1 MQRKRK
7 LADLTEQLTQSEK
20 KIAALDGEIKAAS
33 AGREDSASDQL
44 CGFHVAMVMLQAERL
59 TLMTRLEEITTR
71 HKQLSSELD
80 KYKDSDPERL
90 KEVRECAVYF
100 LK

>member
-1 MQRKRK
+1 
-7 LADLTEQLTQSEK
+7 
-20 KIAALDGEIKAAS
+20 
-33 AGREDSASDQL
+33 
-44 CGFHVAMVMLQAERL
+44 
-59 TLMTRLEEITTR
+59 MTRLEEITTR

-100 LK
+100 LKWRYHWCLITVGKETTVAMDAANRWTGNKIVFNYCLSNT